1 MTVAK
6 TVEMLVDLVD
16 DPGGMNSLAGRKN
29 YQRQLSKHRELLAK
43 WMKETGDPMAGISIK
58 PEI

>member
-16 DPGGMNSLAGRKN
+16 DPGGMNNLAGRKN

-43 WMKETGDPMAGISIK
+43 WMKETCDPMAGISIK
-58 PEI
+58 PKI